1 MRFISVDPAS
11 PAPKPKRKSGTLAC
25 VAAQNNRLKGHF
37 FQYLPNGDLLCQAC
51 SCIFRK
57 GFIFM
62 DRVYTH
68 IAGRRHLIA
77 VKERAHTTVRQAA
90 ILECIGKL
98 EFGVDLPPETSLFR
112 FELAR
117 GCMIGGNALASID
130 SLRPVIERN
139 TNLQL
144 TGSSHLGQCKFKC
157 CTPIFEFFFGVFSHF

>member
-1 MRFISVDPAS
+1 MRFISVDSAS
-11 PAPKPKRKSGTLAC
+11 QAPKPKRKSGTLAC

-68 IAGRRHLIA
+68 IAGTRHLSA
-77 VKERAHTTVRQAA
+77 VKEWARTTVRQAV
-90 ILECIGKL
+90 ILERIDKL
-98 EFGVDLPPETSLFR
+98 EFGVDLPHETLLFR